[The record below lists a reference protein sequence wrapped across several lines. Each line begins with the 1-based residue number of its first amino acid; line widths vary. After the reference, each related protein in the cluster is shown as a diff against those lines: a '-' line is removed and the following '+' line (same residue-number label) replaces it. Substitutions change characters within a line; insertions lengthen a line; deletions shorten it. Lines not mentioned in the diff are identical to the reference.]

1 MSQCETM
8 KKRILKENSQSWP
21 TADDIEKFLLKH
33 PYSLGWDENT
43 TNAKSPFYP
52 YKGMADLSEIEQMII
67 TSIAIFTGGH
77 VPSVRDVSK
86 FNKALADNPN
96 DLLPLRGG
104 FRNPDLID
112 YKIAHHVM
120 SLLSN
125 RRCKP
130 FEAYRGIGVDKNPAF
145 FAGLKPGIE
154 FNNWPISSFA
164 TSESIAK
171 RFARNV
177 SYGYRNKEPLVI
189 IVPNMNRGTSISPYS
204 LFSDEDEFVS
214 SVRLKI
220 LDYQLFQYHMRDW
233 HYLTCEAF

>member
-1 MSQCETM
+1 M

-33 PYSLGWDENT
+33 PHSLGWDENT
-43 TNAKSPFYP
+43 TNAKSWHHP

-86 FNKALADNPN
+86 FNKALADNPD

-104 FRNPDLID
+104 FRNPDLVD

-120 SLLSN
+120 SLFAS
-125 RRCKP
+125 RPCKP
-130 FEAYRGIGVDKNPAF
+130 IEVYRGIGVDKNPAF

-171 RFARNV
+171 RFAKNAALEK
-177 SYGYRNKEPLVI
+177 GDKDPMVI
-189 IVPNMNRGTSISPYS
+189 TVPNMNRGTSISPYS
-204 LFSDEDEFVS
+204 LFSDEDEFIS

-220 LDYQLFQYHMRDW
+220 LDYQTFQGLFNW

>member
-1 MSQCETM
+1 M

-33 PYSLGWDENT
+33 PHSLGWDENV
-43 TNAKSPFYP
+43 TNAKSSFYP

-86 FNKALADNPN
+86 FNKAFADNPN

-104 FRNPDLID
+104 FRNPDLSD
-112 YKIAHHVM
+112 YKLAHHVM
-120 SLLSN
+120 SLFAS
-125 RRCKP
+125 RPCDP
-130 FEAYRGIGVDKNPAF
+130 IEVYRGIGVETNPSF
-145 FAGLKPGIE
+145 FKGLKPGIE

-164 TSESIAK
+164 TNESTARGFAK
-171 RFARNV
+171 MAAKQNA
-177 SYGYRNKEPLVI
+177 KEPMVI
-189 IVPNMNRGTSISPYS
+189 TVQNIDMGSSISPYS
-204 LFSDEDEFVS
+204 LYTNEYEFVS
-214 SVRLKI
+214 SARLKI
-220 LDYQLFQYHMRDW
+220 IHYESLPIGGKDW

>member
-1 MSQCETM
+1 M

-33 PYSLGWDENT
+33 PYSLGWDEDVK
-43 TNAKSPFYP
+43 NARSSYYP

-86 FNKALADNPN
+86 FDKALANNPN

-104 FRNPDLID
+104 FRNPDLVD

-120 SLLSN
+120 SILSN
-125 RRCKP
+125 RRCRP
-130 FEAYRGIGVDKNPAF
+130 FEVYRGIGVDKNPAF

-171 RFARNV
+171 RFAKNAALEK
-177 SYGYRNKEPLVI
+177 GDKDPMVI
-189 IVPNMNRGTSISPYS
+189 TVPNMNRGTSISPYS
-204 LFSDEDEFVS
+204 LFSDEDEFIS

-220 LDYQLFQYHMRDW
+220 LDYQTFQSQIFNW